1 MRTRKELDEL
11 LRTIPNIS
19 NVYFQPPPNIQMQF
33 DCIVY
38 ELSDIHTM
46 RADNKHYIGH
56 KRYTVTLITKKYDEA
71 ITEALMKKFDMISFS
86 RSFKTDNLYHYV
98 FDLYF

>member
-11 LRTIPNIS
+11 LRNIPGIT
-19 NVYFQPPPNIQMQF
+19 NVYFQPPPNVQMQF

-56 KRYTVTLITKKYDEA
+56 KRYTITLITKKYDENIA
-71 ITEALMKKFDMISFS
+71 NVLMEKFDKISFS
-86 RSFKTDNLYHYV
+86 RMFRSDNLYHHV